1 VIKGFN
7 LAWVILF
14 LVFSARGASED
25 IWSLQPVKRPEVPN
39 PDATLTKIRN
49 PIDAFVQKRL
59 GASNLKPSPEA
70 DRRTLIRRLTHDL
83 HGLPSTPDAVDAF
96 LADKNPKAYDKLV
109 DRLLEDP
116 RFGERLAQHWLDI
129 AHYADTHGFER
140 DKRRPNA
147 WRYRDYVIKSFN
159 EDKPYLRFLK
169 EQIAGDVIWPED
181 AGANVATGFLA
192 AGPWDFVGQVE
203 TKSPVLRRSARAL
216 DLDDMATQVF
226 TSTQAVTLNCA
237 RCHDHK
243 LDPISQEEYFR
254 VSAVF
259 AGNRRGDRTISEAGL
274 KAYEKEKQRLTKQLD
289 DAQFELAQSL
299 GDGLDLADI
308 VGGGNGTGNGSK
320 GHGLDP
326 RSSKVQTRYFGA
338 LGNVVTNKFN
348 PSPFGFV
355 DGVFIPDGNG
365 GSARIPVSSTGLNV
379 TGLPKT
385 AGNAWDMIR
394 NGPVASQHSTKLGG
408 IDFKDANQSL
418 LGIHANAGITF
429 DLQAF
434 RKALGQDALRFTAS
448 IGYFG
453 AGGNHRA
460 SAWVVLD
467 GKIEEYFKNITRAD
481 GLQAIDLSI
490 PSNTKFLTLIST
502 DGENGYSMD
511 QVGFGNPV
519 ISPSTPK
526 EAKPEELVRIE
537 ELRSSV
543 RKLRNQLEKLGTP
556 PKFYGVVKTKT
567 MESIRIQER
576 GEPESPVGEPL
587 APGALTALQM
597 LDPNLTDITAPET
610 DRRLALANWIT
621 HADNP
626 LTYRVIA
633 NRLWQWTFGNGLVT
647 TPSDFGFGGDRPS
660 HPELLDWL
668 ANRLKQNNGS
678 LKSLLKEILLSK
690 TYRQHSIFSDQNPG
704 VRKDTPNRMLWRQNP
719 RRMDAET
726 IRDSVLLVSGK
737 LNDQRGGPGFED
749 FAYKEAYAPE
759 YNYITAD
766 SPNLWRR
773 SIYRF
778 VVRTTPNRFMTTLDC
793 PDPANFTP
801 KRLNTTTPLQSLAL
815 YNNEFMLR
823 QAGYLAERIEK
834 AAGPKPKKQV
844 DQAFRFVF
852 NRPPNEEEMTIS
864 ESVLEEEN
872 LFVLCRSLI
881 NSNEFFYFD

>member
-1 VIKGFN
+1 MHSFFRLALVISGIVVLYSEAAVN
-7 LAWVILF
+7 ERRLSHWAWQPLQEIEAS
-14 LVFSARGASED
+14 SARNVDSFIEEKLKKNG
-25 IWSLQPVKRPEVPN
+25 LQ
-39 PDATLTKIRN
+39 LSTK
-49 PIDAFVQKRL
+49 
-59 GASNLKPSPEA
+59 A

-83 HGLPSTPDAVDAF
+83 HGLPPTPEAVDAF
-96 LADKNPKAYDKLV
+96 LADKSPNAYGELV
-109 DRLLEDP
+109 DSLLSHP
-116 RFGERLAQHWLDI
+116 RFGERMAQHWLDL

-147 WRYRDYVIKSFN
+147 WRYRDYVIKSLN

-169 EQIAGDVIWPED
+169 EQIAGDVIWPENED
-181 AGANVATGFLA
+181 ANVAIGFLA

-226 TSTQAVTLNCA
+226 TSSQAVTLNCA

-254 VSAVF
+254 VGAVF
-259 AGNRRGDRTISEAGL
+259 AGNKRADRTISEAGL
-274 KAYEKEKQRLTKQLD
+274 KVYEKEKQRLTKELD
-289 DAQFELAQSL
+289 NAQHELAQSL

-308 VGGGNGTGNGSK
+308 VGGGNGTGNGAK

-348 PSPFGFV
+348 PSPFDFV
-355 DGVFIPDGNG
+355 DGVFIPDGK
-365 GSARIPVSSTGLNV
+365 GSSAKIPVSSTGLSV

-385 AGNAWDMIR
+385 AANAWDMIR

-429 DLQAF
+429 SLDAF
-434 RKALGQDALRFTAS
+434 RKALAQDQLRFTAQV
-448 IGYFG
+448 GYFG
-453 AGGNHRA
+453 AGGNFRA
-460 SAWVVLD
+460 SAWVVID
-467 GKIEEYFKNITRAD
+467 GNIEESFKNITRAD
-481 GLQAIDLSI
+481 GLQAIDLGISAD
-490 PSNTKFLTLIST
+490 SQFLTLIST

-519 ISPSTPK
+519 ISPSSPK
-526 EAKPEELVRIE
+526 EVKPEELARIE
-537 ELRSSV
+537 ELRNSA
-543 RKLRNQLEKLGTP
+543 RKLRAQVEKLGSP

-576 GEPESPVGEPL
+576 GEPESPVGDPL
-587 APGALTALQM
+587 APGALSALQM
-597 LDPNLTDITAPET
+597 LDPELTDMNDSET
-610 DRRLALANWIT
+610 ERRQALANWIT
-621 HADNP
+621 HENNP

-633 NRLWQWTFGNGLVT
+633 NRLWQWTFGYGLVT

-668 ANRLKQNNGS
+668 AHRLKQNNGS
-678 LKSLLKEILLSK
+678 LKSLIREIVLSK
-690 TYRQHSIFSDQNPG
+690 TYRQQSIFSDQNAG
-704 VRKDTPNRMLWRQNP
+704 VRKDTANRLLWRQNP

-801 KRLNTTTPLQSLAL
+801 KRHTTTTPLQSLAL
-815 YNNEFMLR
+815 YNSDFMLR
-823 QAGYLAERIEK
+823 QARYLAERIEK
-834 AAGPKPKKQV
+834 AASPKPKVQV
-844 DQAFRFVF
+844 DQAFRLVF
-852 NRPPNEEEMTIS
+852 NRPPNEEEMEIS
-864 ESVLEEEN
+864 KSVVARDG
-872 LFVLCRSLI
+872 LFVLCRSLL
-881 NSNEFFYFD
+881 NANEFVYFD

>member
-1 VIKGFN
+1 MIKGFN

-259 AGNRRGDRTISEAGL
+259 AGNRRDDRTISEAGL
-274 KAYEKEKQRLTKQLD
+274 KAYEKEKRRLTKELD

-308 VGGGNGTGNGSK
+308 VGGGNGTGNGAK

-326 RSSKVQTRYFGA
+326 RSAKVQTRHFGG
-338 LGNVVTNKFN
+338 LGNVATNKFN
-348 PSPFGFV
+348 PSPFDFV
-355 DGVFIPDGNG
+355 DGVFIADGKG
-365 GSARIPVSSTGLNV
+365 GSAKIPVSSTGLSV

-385 AGNAWDMIR
+385 SGNAWDMIR

-429 DLQAF
+429 SLDAF
-434 RKALGQDALRFTAS
+434 RKALDQAELRFTAQV
-448 IGYFG
+448 GYFG
-453 AGGNHRA
+453 AGGNFRA
-460 SAWVVLD
+460 SAWVVID
-467 GKIEEYFKNITRAD
+467 GKIEESFKKITRTD
-481 GLQAIDLSI
+481 GLQSIDLAISAD
-490 PSNTKFLTLIST
+490 SQFLTLIST

-511 QVGFGNPV
+511 QVGFGNPM
-519 ISPSTPK
+519 ISPASPK
-526 EAKPEELVRIE
+526 NAKPQELARIE
-537 ELRSSV
+537 ELRDSV

-587 APGALTALQM
+587 APGALAALQM
-597 LDPNLTDITAPET
+597 LDPELTDIKATET
-610 DRRLALANWIT
+610 KRRLALANWIT
-621 HADNP
+621 HENNP

-633 NRLWQWTFGNGLVT
+633 NRLWQWTFGHGLVT

-660 HPELLDWL
+660 HPELLDWM
-668 ANRLKQNNGS
+668 ANRLRENKGS
-678 LKSLLKEILLSK
+678 LKSLIREIVLSK
-690 TYRQHSIFSDQNPG
+690 TYRQQSIFSDQNPG
-704 VRKDTPNRMLWRQNP
+704 VRKDTANRLLWRQNP

-766 SPNLWRR
+766 SPKLWRR

-815 YNNEFMLR
+815 YNNDFMLR
-823 QAGYLAERIEK
+823 QARYLAARIEK
-834 AAGPKPKKQV
+834 AAGPNFKKLV
-844 DQAFRFVF
+844 EQAFRLIF
-852 NRPPNEEEMTIS
+852 NRLPNQEEMKIS
-864 ESVLEEEN
+864 KSVVARDG

>member
-1 VIKGFN
+1 M
-7 LAWVILF
+7 
-14 LVFSARGASED
+14 
-25 IWSLQPVKRPEVPN
+25 
-39 PDATLTKIRN
+39 
-49 PIDAFVQKRL
+49 
-59 GASNLKPSPEA
+59 
-70 DRRTLIRRLTHDL
+70 
-83 HGLPSTPDAVDAF
+83 
-96 LADKNPKAYDKLV
+96 
-109 DRLLEDP
+109 
-116 RFGERLAQHWLDI
+116 AQHWLDL

-159 EDKPYLRFLK
+159 NDKPYLRFLK
-169 EQIAGDVIWPED
+169 EQIAGDVIWPDDED
-181 AGANVATGFLA
+181 ANVAIGFLA

-259 AGNRRGDRTISEAGL
+259 AGNKRDDRTISEAGL
-274 KAYEKEKQRLTKQLD
+274 KAYEKEKQRLTKELD
-289 DAQFELAQSL
+289 DAQHELAQSL
-299 GDGLDLADI
+299 GDGLGLADI
-308 VGGGNGTGNGSK
+308 VGGGNGTGNGTK

-326 RSSKVQTRYFGA
+326 RSAKVQTRHFGA

-348 PSPFGFV
+348 PSPFDFV
-355 DGVFIPDGNG
+355 DGVFIADGKG
-365 GSARIPVSSTGLNV
+365 GSAKIPVSSTGLTV

-385 AGNAWDMIR
+385 SGKAWDMIR
-394 NGPVASQHSTKLGG
+394 NGPVASQHSTKLDG

-429 DLQAF
+429 SLDAF
-434 RKALGQDALRFTAS
+434 RKALGQADLRFTAQV
-448 IGYFG
+448 GYFG
-453 AGGNHRA
+453 AGGNFRA
-460 SAWVVLD
+460 SAWVVVD
-467 GKIEEYFKNITRAD
+467 GKIEESFKKITRAD
-481 GLQAIDLSI
+481 GLQTIDLAISAD
-490 PSNTKFLTLIST
+490 SQFLTLIST

-511 QVGFGNPV
+511 QVGFGNPM
-519 ISPSTPK
+519 ISPASLK
-526 EAKPEELVRIE
+526 KAKPEELARIE
-537 ELRSSV
+537 ELRDSV
-543 RKLRNQLEKLGTP
+543 RKLRKHLEDLGTP
-556 PKFYGVVKTKT
+556 PKFYGVVKNKT
-567 MESIRIQER
+567 METIRIHER
-576 GEPESPVGEPL
+576 GEPESPVGDPL
-587 APGALTALQM
+587 APGALSALQM

-621 HADNP
+621 HEDNP

-678 LKSLLKEILLSK
+678 LKSLLREIVLSK
-690 TYRQHSIFSDQNPG
+690 TYRQQSIFSEQNPG
-704 VRKDTPNRMLWRQNP
+704 FGKDTANRLLWRQNP

-749 FAYKEAYAPE
+749 FAYKQAYAPE

-766 SPNLWRR
+766 SPKLWRR
-773 SIYRF
+773 IYRF
-778 VVRTTPNRFMTTLDC
+778 VVRTPNRFMTTLDC

-815 YNNEFMLR
+815 YNNDFMLR
-823 QAGYLAERIEK
+823 QARYLAERIK
-834 AAGPKPKKQV
+834 TRLRAPILRSKSI
-844 DQAFRFVF
+844 
-852 NRPPNEEEMTIS
+852 RP
-864 ESVLEEEN
+864 SVLSSTARQTRRKWKFRSPCSKRRTFLCSADPSSTQTN
-872 LFVLCRSLI
+872 FLFRLTAKTSVSTAI
-881 NSNEFFYFD
+881 SHHYV

>member
-1 VIKGFN
+1 MTK
-7 LAWVILF
+7 
-14 LVFSARGASED
+14 SASWLCISA
-25 IWSLQPVKRPEVPN
+25 L
-39 PDATLTKIRN
+39 
-49 PIDAFVQKRL
+49 L
-59 GASNLKPSPEA
+59 GAALLSGAVNERRLSHWAWQPLQEIEGSSVRNLDSFIEEKLNKNGLKGSREA

-83 HGLPSTPDAVDAF
+83 HGLPPTPDEVDVF
-96 LADKNPKAYDKLV
+96 LADNTTDAYEKLV
-109 DRLLEDP
+109 DRLLDHP
-116 RFGERLAQHWLDI
+116 RFGERMAQHWLDL

-169 EQIAGDVIWPED
+169 EQIAGDVIWPENAD
-181 AGANVATGFLA
+181 ANLATGFLA

-259 AGNRRGDRTISEAGL
+259 AGNKRDDRTISEAGL
-274 KAYEKEKQRLTKQLD
+274 KAYEKEKQRLTKELD
-289 DAQFELAQSL
+289 NAQHELVQSL
-299 GDGLDLADI
+299 GDGLGLADI
-308 VGGGNGTGNGSK
+308 VGGGNGTGNGAK
-320 GHGLDP
+320 GRGLDP
-326 RSSKVQTRYFGA
+326 RSAKVQTRYFGA
-338 LGNVVTNKFN
+338 LGNVVVNKFN
-348 PSPFGFV
+348 PSSFDFV
-355 DGVFIPDGNG
+355 DGVFIADGKG
-365 GSARIPVSSTGLNV
+365 GSAKIPISSTGLSV

-385 AGNAWDMIR
+385 SGNAWDMIR

-429 DLQAF
+429 SLDAF
-434 RKALGQDALRFTAS
+434 RKALGQAELRFTTQV
-448 IGYFG
+448 GYFG
-453 AGGNHRA
+453 AGGNFRA

-467 GKIEEYFKNITRAD
+467 GEIEESFKNITRAD
-481 GLQAIDLSI
+481 GLQAIDLAISAD
-490 PSNTKFLTLIST
+490 SQFLTLIST

-519 ISPSTPK
+519 ISPASPK
-526 EAKPEELVRIE
+526 NTKPQELARIE
-537 ELRSSV
+537 ELRDSV
-543 RKLRNQLEKLGTP
+543 RKIRGQLEDLGTP
-556 PKFYGVVKTKT
+556 PKFYGVVKAKA
-567 MESIRIQER
+567 METIRIHER
-576 GEPESPVGEPL
+576 GEPESPVGDPL
-587 APGALTALQM
+587 APGALSALQM
-597 LDPNLTDITAPET
+597 LDPKLTDVTATET

-621 HADNP
+621 HKDNP

-633 NRLWQWTFGNGLVT
+633 NRIWQWTFGNGLVT

-668 ANRLKQNNGS
+668 AHRLKQSNGS
-678 LKSLLKEILLSK
+678 LKSLIREIVQSK

-704 VRKDTPNRMLWRQNP
+704 VRKDTPNRLLWRQNP

-737 LNDQRGGPGFED
+737 LNDQTGGPGFED

-766 SPNLWRR
+766 SPKLWRR

-815 YNNEFMLR
+815 YNNDFMLR
-823 QAGYLAERIEK
+823 QARYLAERIK
-834 AAGPKPKKQV
+834 NAAGPKPEKQV
-844 DQAFRFVF
+844 EQAFRLVF
-852 NRPPNEEEMTIS
+852 NRQPIEEEMKIS
-864 ESVLEEEN
+864 KSVVARDG
-872 LFVLCRSLI
+872 LFVLCRSLL
-881 NSNEFFYFD
+881 NANEFVYFD

>member
-1 VIKGFN
+1 MNKVFWLFISALFSVPLLIGSAN
-7 LAWVILF
+7 ERRLSHWAWQPLQVTQNF
-14 LVFSARGASED
+14 KSR
-25 IWSLQPVKRPEVPN
+25 SLDSFIEEK
-39 PDATLTKIRN
+39 
-49 PIDAFVQKRL
+49 
-59 GASNLKPSPEA
+59 LKKNGLKVSSEA

-83 HGLPSTPDAVDAF
+83 HGLPPTPEAVDAF
-96 LADKNPKAYDKLV
+96 NADDRPDAYENLV
-109 DRLLEDP
+109 DRLLGHP
-116 RFGERLAQHWLDI
+116 RFGERMAQHWLDL

-181 AGANVATGFLA
+181 EDANVGIGFLA

-243 LDPISQEEYFR
+243 LDPISQKEYFR

-259 AGNRRGDRTISEAGL
+259 AGNKRDERTISEADL
-274 KAYEKEKQRLTKQLD
+274 KAYEKERQRFTKELD
-289 DAQFELAQSL
+289 DAQHELAQSL
-299 GDGLDLADI
+299 GKGLGLADI
-308 VGGGNGTGNGSK
+308 VGGGNGTGNGAK

-326 RSSKVQTRYFGA
+326 RSAKVQTRHFGA

-348 PSPFGFV
+348 PSPFDFV
-355 DGVFIPDGNG
+355 DGVFIADGKG
-365 GSARIPVSSTGLNV
+365 GSAKIPVSSTGLTV

-385 AGNAWDMIR
+385 SGKAWDMIR
-394 NGPVASQHSTKLGG
+394 NGPVASQHSTKLDGT
-408 IDFKDANQSL
+408 DFKDANQSL

-429 DLQAF
+429 SLDAF
-434 RKALGQDALRFTAS
+434 RKALGQADLRFTAQV
-448 IGYFG
+448 GYFG
-453 AGGNHRA
+453 AGGNFRA
-460 SAWVVLD
+460 SAWVVVD
-467 GKIEEYFKNITRAD
+467 GKIKESFKKITRAD
-481 GLQAIDLSI
+481 GLQGIDLAISAD
-490 PSNTKFLTLIST
+490 SQFLTLIST

-511 QVGFGNPV
+511 QVGFGNPM
-519 ISPSTPK
+519 ISPASPK
-526 EAKPEELVRIE
+526 KAKPEELARIE
-537 ELRSSV
+537 ELRDSV
-543 RKLRNQLEKLGTP
+543 RKLRKQLEDLGTP

-567 MESIRIQER
+567 METIRIHER
-576 GEPESPVGEPL
+576 GEPESPVGDPL
-587 APGALTALQM
+587 APGALSALQM
-597 LDPNLTDITAPET
+597 LDPNLTDVTAHET

-621 HADNP
+621 HEDNP

-633 NRLWQWTFGNGLVT
+633 NRLWQWTFGNGLVS

-668 ANRLKQNNGS
+668 AYRLKKNNGS
-678 LKSLLKEILLSK
+678 LKSLLRGIVLSK
-690 TYRQHSIFSDQNPG
+690 TYRQQSIFSEQNPG
-704 VRKDTPNRMLWRQNP
+704 FGKDTANRLLWRQNP

-749 FAYKEAYAPE
+749 FAYKHAYAPE
-759 YNYITAD
+759 YNYVTAD
-766 SPNLWRR
+766 SPKLWRR

-815 YNNEFMLR
+815 YNNDFMLR
-823 QAGYLAERIEK
+823 QARYLAERIEQ
-834 AAGPKPKKQV
+834 AVGPKPKEQV
-844 DQAFRFVF
+844 DQAFRLVF
-852 NRPPNEEEMTIS
+852 NRPPNEEEMEIS
-864 ESVLEEEN
+864 ESVLKEEN

>member
-1 VIKGFN
+1 MLN
-7 LAWVILF
+7 
-14 LVFSARGASED
+14 
-25 IWSLQPVKRPEVPN
+25 
-39 PDATLTKIRN
+39 
-49 PIDAFVQKRL
+49 
-59 GASNLKPSPEA
+59 
-70 DRRTLIRRLTHDL
+70 H
-83 HGLPSTPDAVDAF
+83 
-96 LADKNPKAYDKLV
+96 
-109 DRLLEDP
+109 P
-116 RFGERLAQHWLDI
+116 RFGERMAQHWLDL

-169 EQIAGDVIWPED
+169 EQIAGDVIWPDDED
-181 AGANVATGFLA
+181 ANVAIGFLA

-259 AGNRRGDRTISEAGL
+259 AGNKRDDRTINEAGL
-274 KAYEKEKQRLTKQLD
+274 KAYEKEKQRLTKELD

-299 GDGLDLADI
+299 GDGLGLADI
-308 VGGGNGTGNGSK
+308 VGGGNGTGNGAK

-326 RSSKVQTRYFGA
+326 RSAKVQTRYFGA
-338 LGNVVTNKFN
+338 LGNVVTNQFN
-348 PSPFGFV
+348 PSPFDFV
-355 DGVFIPDGNG
+355 DGVFIPDGKG
-365 GSARIPVSSTGLNV
+365 GSAKIPVSSTGLTV

-385 AGNAWDMIR
+385 SGKAWDMIR

-429 DLQAF
+429 SLDAF
-434 RKALGQDALRFTAS
+434 RKALGQADLRFTAQV
-448 IGYFG
+448 GYFG

-460 SAWVVLD
+460 SAWVVVD
-467 GKIEEYFKNITRAD
+467 GKIEESFKKITRAD
-481 GLQAIDLSI
+481 GLQAIDLAISAD
-490 PSNTKFLTLIST
+490 SQFLTLIST

-511 QVGFGNPV
+511 QVGFGNPM
-519 ISPSTPK
+519 ISPASPK
-526 EAKPEELVRIE
+526 EAKPEELARIE
-537 ELRSSV
+537 ELRDSV
-543 RKLRNQLEKLGTP
+543 RKLRKHLEDLGTP
-556 PKFYGVVKTKT
+556 PKFYGVVKNKT
-567 MESIRIQER
+567 METIRIHER
-576 GEPESPVGEPL
+576 GEPESPVGDPL
-587 APGALTALQM
+587 APGALSALQM
-597 LDPNLTDITAPET
+597 LNPNLTDITAPET

-621 HADNP
+621 HEDNP

-647 TPSDFGFGGDRPS
+647 TPSDFGFGGGRPS

-678 LKSLLKEILLSK
+678 LKALIREIVLSK
-690 TYRQHSIFSDQNPG
+690 TYRQQSIFSDQNPG
-704 VRKDTPNRMLWRQNP
+704 VGKDTANRLLWRQNP

-766 SPNLWRR
+766 SPKLWRR

-815 YNNEFMLR
+815 YNNDFMLR
-823 QAGYLAERIEK
+823 QADYLAERIET
-834 AAGPKPKKQV
+834 AAGPNLKKQIN
-844 DQAFRFVF
+844 QAFRIVF
-852 NRPPNEEEMTIS
+852 NRPPNEEEMEIS
-864 ESVLEEEN
+864 KSVLEEEN

>member
-1 VIKGFN
+1 MNKVSGLFTSALLGVTL
-7 LAWVILF
+7 LAGAVNERRLSHWAWQPLQDIRQASKRSIDSFTQDKLKKNG
-14 LVFSARGASED
+14 LQLSA
-25 IWSLQPVKRPEVPN
+25 
-39 PDATLTKIRN
+39 
-49 PIDAFVQKRL
+49 
-59 GASNLKPSPEA
+59 EA
-70 DRRTLIRRLTHDL
+70 DGRTLIRRLTHDL
-83 HGLPSTPDAVDAF
+83 HGLPPTSGAVDAF
-96 LADKNPKAYDKLV
+96 LADNRHNAYEKLV
-109 DRLLEDP
+109 DHLLDHP
-116 RFGERLAQHWLDI
+116 RFGERMAQHWLDL

-159 EDKPYLRFLK
+159 KDKPYLRFLK

-181 AGANVATGFLA
+181 EDANIAIGFLA
-192 AGPWDFVGQVE
+192 AGPWDFVGQAE

-226 TSTQAVTLNCA
+226 TSTQAITLNCA

-259 AGNRRGDRTISEAGL
+259 AGNKRDDRTISEAGL
-274 KAYEKEKQRLTKQLD
+274 KAYEKEKQRLTKELD
-289 DAQFELAQSL
+289 DAQFELAQSS
-299 GDGLDLADI
+299 GDGLGLADI
-308 VGGGNGTGNGSK
+308 VGGGNGTGNGTK

-326 RSSKVQTRYFGA
+326 RSAKVQTRYFGA
-338 LGNVVTNKFN
+338 LGNVITNQFN
-348 PSPFGFV
+348 PSPFDFV
-355 DGVFIPDGNG
+355 DGVFIPDGKG
-365 GSARIPVSSTGLNV
+365 GSAKIPVSSTGLTV

-385 AGNAWDMIR
+385 SGNAWDMIR
-394 NGPVASQHSTKLGG
+394 NGPVASQHSPKLGG
-408 IDFKDANQSL
+408 INFKDANQSL

-429 DLQAF
+429 SLDAF
-434 RKALGQDALRFTAS
+434 RKALGQTELRFTAQV
-448 IGYFG
+448 GYFG
-453 AGGNHRA
+453 VGTNSRA
-460 SAWVVLD
+460 SAWVVID
-467 GKIEEYFKNITRAD
+467 GKIKESFKKITRTD
-481 GLQAIDLSI
+481 GLQAIDLAISAD
-490 PSNTKFLTLIST
+490 SQFLTLIST

-511 QVGFGNPV
+511 QVGFGNPI
-519 ISPSTPK
+519 ISPASPK
-526 EAKPEELVRIE
+526 NAKPQELARIA
-537 ELRSSV
+537 ELRDSI
-543 RKLRNQLEKLGTP
+543 RKLRGQLEDLGTP
-556 PKFYGVVKTKT
+556 PKFYGVVKTKA
-567 MESIRIQER
+567 METIRIHER
-576 GEPESPVGEPL
+576 GEPESPVGDPL
-587 APGALTALQM
+587 APGALAALQM
-597 LDPNLTDITAPET
+597 LDPNLTDINATET

-621 HADNP
+621 HEDNP

-633 NRLWQWTFGNGLVT
+633 NRLWQWTFGNGLVS

-678 LKSLLKEILLSK
+678 LKSLLKEIVLSK
-690 TYRQHSIFSDQNPG
+690 TYRQQSIFSDQNHG
-704 VRKDTPNRMLWRQNP
+704 VRKDTANRLLWRQNP

-737 LNDQRGGPGFED
+737 LNDQAGGPGFED
-749 FAYKEAYAPE
+749 FAYKQAYAPE

-815 YNNEFMLR
+815 YNNDFMLR
-823 QAGYLAERIEK
+823 QANHLADRIEK
-834 AAGPKPKKQV
+834 AAGPNLKEQV
-844 DQAFRFVF
+844 DQAFRIVF
-852 NRPPNEEEMTIS
+852 NRPPNEEEMEIS

>member
-1 VIKGFN
+1 MNKVSWLFTSALLGVTL
-7 LAWVILF
+7 LA
-14 LVFSARGASED
+14 GAVNERRLSHWAWQPLQD
-25 IWSLQPVKRPEVPN
+25 IRQASKRSIDSFTQDKLKMNGLQ
-39 PDATLTKIRN
+39 L
-49 PIDAFVQKRL
+49 
-59 GASNLKPSPEA
+59 SPTA

-83 HGLPSTPDAVDAF
+83 HGLPPTPDEVDIF
-96 LADKNPKAYDKLV
+96 LADNRPNAYEKLV
-109 DRLLEDP
+109 DRLLGHP
-116 RFGERLAQHWLDI
+116 RFGERIAQHWLDL

-169 EQIAGDVIWPED
+169 EQIAGDVIWPKD
-181 AGANVATGFLA
+181 ADANVAIGFLA

-259 AGNRRGDRTISEAGL
+259 AGNKRDDRTISEAGL
-274 KAYEKEKQRLTKQLD
+274 KAYEKEKQRLTKELD
-289 DAQFELAQSL
+289 NAQHELAQSS

-308 VGGGNGTGNGSK
+308 VGGGNGTGNGAT

-326 RSSKVQTRYFGA
+326 RSAKVQTRYFGA
-338 LGNVVTNKFN
+338 LGNVVTNQFN
-348 PSPFGFV
+348 PSPFDFV
-355 DGVFIPDGNG
+355 DGVFIPDGKG
-365 GSARIPVSSTGLNV
+365 GSAKIPVSSTGLTV

-385 AGNAWDMIR
+385 SGNAWDMIR
-394 NGPVASQHSTKLGG
+394 NGPVASQHSPKLGG
-408 IDFKDANQSL
+408 INFKDANQSL

-429 DLQAF
+429 SLDAF
-434 RKALGQDALRFTAS
+434 RKALGQADLRFTAQV
-448 IGYFG
+448 GYFG
-453 AGGNHRA
+453 SGGNFRA
-460 SAWVVLD
+460 SAWVVID
-467 GKIEEYFKNITRAD
+467 GKIEESFQKITRAD
-481 GLQAIDLSI
+481 GLQAIDLAISAD
-490 PSNTKFLTLIST
+490 SQFLTLIST
-502 DGENGYSMD
+502 DGENGFSMD
-511 QVGFGNPV
+511 QVGFGNPI
-519 ISPSTPK
+519 ISPASPK
-526 EAKPEELVRIE
+526 NAKPQELARIA
-537 ELRSSV
+537 ELRDSI
-543 RKLRNQLEKLGTP
+543 RKLRGQLEDLGTP
-556 PKFYGVVKTKT
+556 PKFYGVVKTKA
-567 MESIRIQER
+567 METIRIHAR

-587 APGALTALQM
+587 APGALAALQM
-597 LDPNLTDITAPET
+597 LDPNLTDINAPET
-610 DRRLALANWIT
+610 NRRLALAKWIT
-621 HADNP
+621 HEDNP

-668 ANRLKQNNGS
+668 ASRLKQNNGS
-678 LKSLLKEILLSK
+678 LKSLLKKIVLSK
-690 TYRQHSIFSDQNPG
+690 TYRQQSIFSDQNPG
-704 VRKDTPNRMLWRQNP
+704 VRKDTANRLLWRQNP

-737 LNDQRGGPGFED
+737 LNDQAGGPGFED
-749 FAYKEAYAPE
+749 FAYKQAYAPE
-759 YNYITAD
+759 YKYITAD
-766 SPNLWRR
+766 NPKLWRR

-823 QAGYLAERIEK
+823 QARYLAERIEK
-834 AAGPKPKKQV
+834 AAGSKPKKQV

-852 NRPPNEEEMTIS
+852 NRPPSEEEMEIS
-864 ESVLEEEN
+864 ESVLKEEN
-872 LFVLCRSLI
+872 LFVLSRSLI

>member
-1 VIKGFN
+1 MNKVSWLCISAFLGGVLLTGAVN
-7 LAWVILF
+7 GCRLSHWAWQPLQEIEGS
-14 LVFSARGASED
+14 SARSVDSFIEE
-25 IWSLQPVKRPEVPN
+25 K
-39 PDATLTKIRN
+39 
-49 PIDAFVQKRL
+49 
-59 GASNLKPSPEA
+59 LKKNDLKVSTEA
-70 DRRTLIRRLTHDL
+70 DGRTLIRRLTHDL
-83 HGLPSTPDAVDAF
+83 HGLPPTPEAVDAF
-96 LADKNPKAYDKLV
+96 LTDNRPDAYEKLV
-109 DRLLEDP
+109 DRLLDHP
-116 RFGERLAQHWLDI
+116 RFGERMAQHWLDL

-181 AGANVATGFLA
+181 EDANVAIGFLA

-259 AGNRRGDRTISEAGL
+259 AGNKRDDRTISEAGL
-274 KAYEKEKQRLTKQLD
+274 KAYEKEKQCLTKELD
-289 DAQFELAQSL
+289 DAQHELAQSS
-299 GDGLDLADI
+299 GDGLGLADI
-308 VGGGNGTGNGSK
+308 VGGGNGTGNGTK

-326 RSSKVQTRYFGA
+326 RSAKVQTRDFGA

-348 PSPFGFV
+348 PSPFDFV
-355 DGVFIPDGNG
+355 DGVFIADGKG
-365 GSARIPVSSTGLNV
+365 GSAKIPVSSTGLTV

-385 AGNAWDMIR
+385 SGKAWDMIR
-394 NGPVASQHSTKLGG
+394 NGPVANQHSTKLDGV
-408 IDFKDANQSL
+408 DFKDANQSL

-429 DLQAF
+429 SMDAF
-434 RKALGQDALRFTAS
+434 RKALGQAELRFTAQV
-448 IGYFG
+448 GYFG
-453 AGGNHRA
+453 VGTNSRA
-460 SAWVVLD
+460 SAWVVID
-467 GKIEEYFKNITRAD
+467 GKIKESFKKITRTD
-481 GLQAIDLSI
+481 GLQAIDLAISAD
-490 PSNTKFLTLIST
+490 SQFLTLIST

-511 QVGFGNPV
+511 QVGFGNPM
-519 ISPSTPK
+519 ISPVSPK
-526 EAKPEELVRIE
+526 EAKPEELARME
-537 ELRSSV
+537 GLRDTV
-543 RKLRNQLEKLGTP
+543 RKLRKQLEELGTP

-567 MESIRIQER
+567 METIRIHER

-587 APGALTALQM
+587 APGALAALQM

-621 HADNP
+621 HEDNP

-633 NRLWQWTFGNGLVT
+633 NRLWQWTFGQGLVS

-668 ANRLKQNNGS
+668 AHRLKQNNGS
-678 LKSLLKEILLSK
+678 LKSLIREIVLSK
-690 TYRQHSIFSDQNPG
+690 SYRQQSIFSDQNPG
-704 VRKDTPNRMLWRQNP
+704 VRKDTANRLLWRQNP

-766 SPNLWRR
+766 SPKLWRR

-801 KRLNTTTPLQSLAL
+801 QRLNTTTPLQSLAL
-815 YNNEFMLR
+815 YNNDFMLR
-823 QAGYLAERIEK
+823 QARYLAERIEK
-834 AAGPKPKKQV
+834 AAGTNLKEQV
-844 DQAFRFVF
+844 DQAFRLVF
-852 NRPPNEEEMTIS
+852 NRPPSEEEMEIS

-872 LFVLCRSLI
+872 LFVLSRSLI

>member
-1 VIKGFN
+1 MKSASWLCISVLLGVALLSGGVN
-7 LAWVILF
+7 ERRLSHWAWQPLQEIEGS
-14 LVFSARGASED
+14 SARSVDSFIEE
-25 IWSLQPVKRPEVPN
+25 K
-39 PDATLTKIRN
+39 
-49 PIDAFVQKRL
+49 
-59 GASNLKPSPEA
+59 LKKNGLKVSQEA

-83 HGLPSTPDAVDAF
+83 HGLPPTPEAVDAF
-96 LADKNPKAYDKLV
+96 LADKSPEAYGKLV
-109 DRLLEDP
+109 DSLLGHP
-116 RFGERLAQHWLDI
+116 RFGERMAQHWLDL

-147 WRYRDYVIKSFN
+147 WRYRDYVIKSLN

-169 EQIAGDVIWPED
+169 EQIAGDVIWPKDED
-181 AGANVATGFLA
+181 ANVAIGFLA

-259 AGNRRGDRTISEAGL
+259 AGNKRDDRTISEAGL
-274 KAYEKEKQRLTKQLD
+274 KAYEKEKQRLTKELD
-289 DAQFELAQSL
+289 DAQHELVQSL
-299 GDGLDLADI
+299 GDGLGLADI
-308 VGGGNGTGNGSK
+308 VGGGNGTGNGAK

-326 RSSKVQTRYFGA
+326 RSAKVQTRYFGA

-348 PSPFGFV
+348 PSPFAFV
-355 DGVFIPDGNG
+355 DGVFIPDGKG
-365 GSARIPVSSTGLNV
+365 GSAKIPVSSTGLTV

-385 AGNAWDMIR
+385 AANAWDMIR

-408 IDFKDANQSL
+408 LDFKDANQSL

-429 DLQAF
+429 SLDAF
-434 RKALGQDALRFTAS
+434 RKALGQAELRFTAQV
-448 IGYFG
+448 GYFG
-453 AGGNHRA
+453 SGTNFRA
-460 SAWVVLD
+460 SAWVVID
-467 GKIEEYFKNITRAD
+467 GKIEESFKKITRAD
-481 GLQAIDLSI
+481 GLQAIDLAISAD
-490 PSNTKFLTLIST
+490 SQFLTLIST

-519 ISPSTPK
+519 ISPSTPN
-526 EAKPEELVRIE
+526 EAKPGELVRIE

-556 PKFYGVVKTKT
+556 PKFYGVVKNKT
-567 MESIRIQER
+567 MESIRIHER
-576 GEPESPVGEPL
+576 GETESPVGDPL
-587 APGALTALQM
+587 APGALAALQM

-633 NRLWQWTFGNGLVT
+633 NRLWQWTFGSGLVT

-660 HPELLDWL
+660 HPELLDWM
-668 ANRLKQNNGS
+668 AHRLKQNNGS
-678 LKSLLKEILLSK
+678 LKSLLKEIVLSK
-690 TYRQHSIFSDQNPG
+690 TYRQQSIFSDQNPG
-704 VRKDTPNRMLWRQNP
+704 VRKDTANRLLWRQNP

-737 LNDQRGGPGFED
+737 LNDQTGGPGFED
-749 FAYKEAYAPE
+749 FAYKQAYAPE

-766 SPNLWRR
+766 SPKLWRR

-823 QAGYLAERIEK
+823 QARYLAERIK
-834 AAGPKPKKQV
+834 NAAGPKPENQV
-844 DQAFRFVF
+844 DQAFRLLF
-852 NRPPNEEEMTIS
+852 NRLPNPEESLIS
-864 ESVLEEEN
+864 QSLVEKDG
-872 LFVLCRSLI
+872 LFVLCRALL
-881 NSNEFFYFD
+881 NANEFVYFD

>member
-1 VIKGFN
+1 MNKVSGLFTSALLGVTL
-7 LAWVILF
+7 LAGAVNERRLSHWAWQPLQDIRQASKRSIDSFTQDKLKKNG
-14 LVFSARGASED
+14 LQLSA
-25 IWSLQPVKRPEVPN
+25 
-39 PDATLTKIRN
+39 
-49 PIDAFVQKRL
+49 
-59 GASNLKPSPEA
+59 EA
-70 DRRTLIRRLTHDL
+70 DGRTLIRRLTHDL
-83 HGLPSTPDAVDAF
+83 HGLPPTSGAVDAF
-96 LADKNPKAYDKLV
+96 LADNRHNAYEKLV
-109 DRLLEDP
+109 DHLLDHP
-116 RFGERLAQHWLDI
+116 RFGERMAQHWLDL

-159 EDKPYLRFLK
+159 KDKPYLRFLK

-181 AGANVATGFLA
+181 EDANIAIGFLA
-192 AGPWDFVGQVE
+192 AGPWDFVGQAE

-226 TSTQAVTLNCA
+226 TSTQAITLNCA

-259 AGNRRGDRTISEAGL
+259 AGNKRDDRTISEAGL
-274 KAYEKEKQRLTKQLD
+274 KAYEKEKQRLTKELD
-289 DAQFELAQSL
+289 DAQFELAQSS
-299 GDGLDLADI
+299 GDGLGLADI
-308 VGGGNGTGNGSK
+308 VGGGNGTGNGTK

-326 RSSKVQTRYFGA
+326 RSAKVQTRYFGA
-338 LGNVVTNKFN
+338 LGNVITNQFN
-348 PSPFGFV
+348 PSPFDFV
-355 DGVFIPDGNG
+355 DGVFIPDGKG
-365 GSARIPVSSTGLNV
+365 GSAKIPVSSTGLTV

-385 AGNAWDMIR
+385 SGNAWDMIR
-394 NGPVASQHSTKLGG
+394 NGPVASQHSPKLGG
-408 IDFKDANQSL
+408 INFKDANQSL

-429 DLQAF
+429 SLDAF
-434 RKALGQDALRFTAS
+434 RKALGQTELRFTAQV
-448 IGYFG
+448 GYFG
-453 AGGNHRA
+453 VGTNSRA
-460 SAWVVLD
+460 SAWVVID
-467 GKIEEYFKNITRAD
+467 GKIKESFKKITRTD
-481 GLQAIDLSI
+481 GLQAIDLAISAD
-490 PSNTKFLTLIST
+490 SQFLTLIST

-511 QVGFGNPV
+511 QVGFGNPI
-519 ISPSTPK
+519 ISPTSPK
-526 EAKPEELVRIE
+526 NAKRQELARIA
-537 ELRSSV
+537 ELRDSI
-543 RKLRNQLEKLGTP
+543 RKLRRQLEDLGTP
-556 PKFYGVVKTKT
+556 PKFYGVVKTKA
-567 MESIRIQER
+567 METIRIHER
-576 GEPESPVGEPL
+576 GEPESPVGDPL
-587 APGALTALQM
+587 APGALAALQM
-597 LDPNLTDITAPET
+597 LDPNLTDINATET

-621 HADNP
+621 HEDNP

-633 NRLWQWTFGNGLVT
+633 NRLWQWTFGNGLVS

-668 ANRLKQNNGS
+668 ANRLKQKNGT
-678 LKSLLKEILLSK
+678 LKSLLKEIVLSK
-690 TYRQHSIFSDQNPG
+690 TYRQQSIFSDENPG
-704 VRKDTPNRMLWRQNP
+704 FSKDTANRLLWRQNP

-737 LNDQRGGPGFED
+737 LNDQAGGPGFED
-749 FAYKEAYAPE
+749 FAYKQAYAPE

-815 YNNEFMLR
+815 YNNDFMLR
-823 QAGYLAERIEK
+823 QASHLAERIEN
-834 AAGPKPKKQV
+834 AVGSNLKKQV
-844 DQAFRFVF
+844 DQAFRIVF
-852 NRPPNEEEMTIS
+852 NRPPNEEEMEIS

>member
-1 VIKGFN
+1 MNKVSWLFTSALLGVTLLDGAVN
-7 LAWVILF
+7 ERRLSHWAWQPLQDI
-14 LVFSARGASED
+14 RQASKRSID
-25 IWSLQPVKRPEVPN
+25 SYTQDKLKKNGLQ
-39 PDATLTKIRN
+39 L
-49 PIDAFVQKRL
+49 
-59 GASNLKPSPEA
+59 SPTA

-83 HGLPSTPDAVDAF
+83 HGLPPTPEAVDAF
-96 LADKNPKAYDKLV
+96 LADNRPDAYEKLV
-109 DRLLEDP
+109 DRLLGHP
-116 RFGERLAQHWLDI
+116 RFGERIAQHWLDL

-147 WRYRDYVIKSFN
+147 WRYRDYVIKSLN

-169 EQIAGDVIWPED
+169 EQIAGDVIWPKD
-181 AGANVATGFLA
+181 GDANVAIGFLA

-259 AGNRRGDRTISEAGL
+259 AGNKRDDRTISEAGL
-274 KAYEKEKQRLTKQLD
+274 KAYEKEKQRLTKELD
-289 DAQFELAQSL
+289 DAQHELVQSL
-299 GDGLDLADI
+299 GDGLGLADI
-308 VGGGNGTGNGSK
+308 VGGGNGTGNGAK

-326 RSSKVQTRYFGA
+326 RSAKVQTRYFGA

-348 PSPFGFV
+348 PSPFDFV
-355 DGVFIPDGNG
+355 DGVFIPDGKG
-365 GSARIPVSSTGLNV
+365 ESAKIPISSTGLTV

-385 AGNAWDMIR
+385 AANAWDMIR
-394 NGPVASQHSTKLGG
+394 NGPVASQHSPKLGG
-408 IDFKDANQSL
+408 INFKDANQSL

-429 DLQAF
+429 SLDAF
-434 RKALGQDALRFTAS
+434 RKALGQAELRFTAQV
-448 IGYFG
+448 GYFG
-453 AGGNHRA
+453 SGGNFRA
-460 SAWVVLD
+460 SAWVVID
-467 GKIEEYFKNITRAD
+467 GKIEESFQKITRAD
-481 GLQAIDLSI
+481 GLQAIDLAISAD
-490 PSNTKFLTLIST
+490 SQFLTLIST
-502 DGENGYSMD
+502 DGENGFSMD
-511 QVGFGNPV
+511 QVGFGNPI
-519 ISPSTPK
+519 ISPASPK
-526 EAKPEELVRIE
+526 NAKPQELARIA
-537 ELRSSV
+537 ELRDSI
-543 RKLRNQLEKLGTP
+543 RKLRGQLEDLGTP
-556 PKFYGVVKTKT
+556 PKFYGVVKTKA
-567 MESIRIQER
+567 METIRIHAR

-587 APGALTALQM
+587 APGALAALQM
-597 LDPNLTDITAPET
+597 LDPNLTDINAPET
-610 DRRLALANWIT
+610 NRRLALAKWIT
-621 HADNP
+621 HEDNP

-668 ANRLKQNNGS
+668 ASRLKQNNGS
-678 LKSLLKEILLSK
+678 LKSLLKKIVLSK
-690 TYRQHSIFSDQNPG
+690 TYRQQSIFSDQNPG
-704 VRKDTPNRMLWRQNP
+704 VRKDTANRLLWRQNP

-737 LNDQRGGPGFED
+737 LNDQAGGPGFED
-749 FAYKEAYAPE
+749 FAYKQAYAPE

-766 SPNLWRR
+766 NPKLWRR

-823 QAGYLAERIEK
+823 QARYLAERIEK
-834 AAGPKPKKQV
+834 AAGSKPKKQV

-852 NRPPNEEEMTIS
+852 NRPPSEEEMEIS
-864 ESVLEEEN
+864 ESVLKEEN
-872 LFVLCRSLI
+872 LFVLSRSLI

>member
-1 VIKGFN
+1 MKTVSWLCISTLLGTALLTGAAN
-7 LAWVILF
+7 ERRLSHWAWQPLQEIDGS
-14 LVFSARGASED
+14 SARSVDSFIEEKLKKNG
-25 IWSLQPVKRPEVPN
+25 LQ
-39 PDATLTKIRN
+39 L
-49 PIDAFVQKRL
+49 
-59 GASNLKPSPEA
+59 SPKDE
-70 DRRTLIRRLTHDL
+70 RRTLIRRLTHDL
-83 HGLPSTPDAVDAF
+83 HGLPPTPEAVDAF
-96 LADKNPKAYDKLV
+96 LDEKDPKAYGKLV
-109 DRLLEDP
+109 DGLLGHP
-116 RFGERLAQHWLDI
+116 RFGERMAQHWLDL

-159 EDKPYLRFLK
+159 KDKPYLRFLK

-181 AGANVATGFLA
+181 EDANVATGFLA

-243 LDPISQEEYFR
+243 LDPISQEEYYR
-254 VSAVF
+254 VWAVF
-259 AGNRRGDRTISEAGL
+259 AGNKRDDRTISEAGL
-274 KAYEKEKQRLTKQLD
+274 KAYEKEKQGLSKQLD

-308 VGGGNGTGNGSK
+308 VGGGNGTGNGAK

-326 RSSKVQTRYFGA
+326 RSAKVQTRNFGA

-348 PSPFGFV
+348 PSPFDFV
-355 DGVFIPDGNG
+355 DGVFIPDGKG
-365 GSARIPVSSTGLNV
+365 ESAKIPVSSNGLTV

-408 IDFKDANQSL
+408 INFKDANQSL

-429 DLQAF
+429 SLDAF
-434 RKALGQDALRFTAS
+434 RKALGQDELRFTAQV
-448 IGYFG
+448 GYFG
-453 AGGNHRA
+453 AGGNFRA
-460 SAWVVLD
+460 SAWVVID
-467 GKIEEYFKNITRAD
+467 GKIEESFKNITRTD
-481 GLQAIDLSI
+481 GLQAIDLAISAD
-490 PSNTKFLTLIST
+490 SQFLTLIST

-519 ISPSTPK
+519 ISPSSPK
-526 EAKPEELVRIE
+526 EAKPEELARIE
-537 ELRSSV
+537 ELRNSA
-543 RKLRNQLEKLGTP
+543 RKLRAQVEELGSP

-576 GEPESPVGEPL
+576 GEPESPVGDPL
-587 APGALTALQM
+587 APGALSALQM
-597 LDPNLTDITAPET
+597 LDPELTDMNDSET
-610 DRRLALANWIT
+610 ERRQALANWIT
-621 HADNP
+621 HENNP

-633 NRLWQWTFGNGLVT
+633 NRLWQWTFGHGLVT

-678 LKSLLKEILLSK
+678 LKSLIREIVLSK
-690 TYRQHSIFSDQNPG
+690 TYRQQSIFSDQNAG
-704 VRKDTPNRMLWRQNP
+704 VRKDTANRLLWRQNP

-815 YNNEFMLR
+815 YNNAFMLR
-823 QAGYLAERIEK
+823 QARYLAERIQHS
-834 AAGPKPKKQV
+834 AGPKPGNQV
-844 DQAFRFVF
+844 KLAFRLAF
-852 NRPPNEEEMTIS
+852 NRSPNPEES
-864 ESVLEEEN
+864 QFSASVVEKDG
-872 LFVLCRSLI
+872 LFVLCRSLL
-881 NSNEFFYFD
+881 NTNEFVYFD

>member
-1 VIKGFN
+1 MMKSASWLFIPALLGAALLTGAVN
-7 LAWVILF
+7 ERRLSHWAWQPLQEIEGS
-14 LVFSARGASED
+14 SARSVDSFIEEKLNKNG
-25 IWSLQPVKRPEVPN
+25 LQLSSK
-39 PDATLTKIRN
+39 T
-49 PIDAFVQKRL
+49 
-59 GASNLKPSPEA
+59 

-83 HGLPSTPDAVDAF
+83 HGLPPTPDEVDVF
-96 LADKNPKAYDKLV
+96 LADNTTDAYEKLV
-109 DRLLEDP
+109 DRLLGHP
-116 RFGERLAQHWLDI
+116 RFGERMAQHWLDL

-181 AGANVATGFLA
+181 ADANVAIGFLA

-259 AGNRRGDRTISEAGL
+259 AGNKRDDRTISEAGL
-274 KAYEKEKQRLTKQLD
+274 KAYEKEKQRLTKELD
-289 DAQFELAQSL
+289 DAQHELVQSL
-299 GDGLDLADI
+299 GDGLGLADI
-308 VGGGNGTGNGSK
+308 VGGGNGTGNGAK
-320 GHGLDP
+320 GRGLDP
-326 RSSKVQTRYFGA
+326 RSAKVQTRYFGA
-338 LGNVVTNKFN
+338 LGNVVVNKFN
-348 PSPFGFV
+348 PSSFDFV
-355 DGVFIPDGNG
+355 DGVFIADGKG
-365 GSARIPVSSTGLNV
+365 GSAKIPISSTGLSV

-385 AGNAWDMIR
+385 SGNAWDMIR

-429 DLQAF
+429 CLDAF
-434 RKALGQDALRFTAS
+434 RKALGQAELRFTAQV
-448 IGYFG
+448 GYFG
-453 AGGNHRA
+453 AGGNFRA
-460 SAWVVLD
+460 SAWVVID
-467 GKIEEYFKNITRAD
+467 GKIEESFKKITRAD
-481 GLQAIDLSI
+481 GLQAIDLAISAD
-490 PSNTKFLTLIST
+490 SQFLTLIST

-511 QVGFGNPV
+511 QVGFGNPA
-519 ISPSTPK
+519 ISPASPK
-526 EAKPEELVRIE
+526 NAKPQELARIE
-537 ELRSSV
+537 ELRDSV
-543 RKLRNQLEKLGTP
+543 RKLRGQLEDLGTP
-556 PKFYGVVKTKT
+556 PKFYGVVKTKS
-567 MESIRIQER
+567 METIRIHER
-576 GEPESPVGEPL
+576 GEPESPVGDPL
-587 APGALTALQM
+587 APGALAALQM
-597 LDPNLTDITAPET
+597 LDPKLTDVTAPET

-621 HADNP
+621 HKDNP

-668 ANRLKQNNGS
+668 AHRLKQSNGS
-678 LKSLLKEILLSK
+678 LKSLIREIVQSK

-704 VRKDTPNRMLWRQNP
+704 VRKDTPNRLLWRQNP

-737 LNDQRGGPGFED
+737 LNDQTGGPGFED

-766 SPNLWRR
+766 SPKLWRR

-815 YNNEFMLR
+815 YNNDFMLR
-823 QAGYLAERIEK
+823 QARYLAERIERS
-834 AAGPKPKKQV
+834 AGPKPEKQV
-844 DQAFRFVF
+844 DQAFRLVF
-852 NRPPNEEEMTIS
+852 NRPPSWKEREFS
-864 ESVLEEEN
+864 SSAVARDG
-872 LFVLCRSLI
+872 LFVLCRSLL
-881 NSNEFFYFD
+881 NANEFVYFD

>member
-1 VIKGFN
+1 MKSASWLCISVLLGVGLLN
-7 LAWVILF
+7 GAVNERRLSHWAWQPLQGTEGS
-14 LVFSARGASED
+14 SARSVDSFIEE
-25 IWSLQPVKRPEVPN
+25 K
-39 PDATLTKIRN
+39 
-49 PIDAFVQKRL
+49 
-59 GASNLKPSPEA
+59 LKKNGLKVSQEA
-70 DRRTLIRRLTHDL
+70 DQRTLIRRLTHDL
-83 HGLPSTPDAVDAF
+83 HGLPPTPEAVDAF
-96 LADKNPKAYDKLV
+96 LADKSFDAHEKLV
-109 DRLLEDP
+109 DRLLDHP
-116 RFGERLAQHWLDI
+116 RFGERMAQHWLDL

-181 AGANVATGFLA
+181 ADANVATGFLA

-259 AGNRRGDRTISEAGL
+259 AGNRRDDRTISEAGL
-274 KAYEKEKQRLTKQLD
+274 KAYEKEKRRLTKELD

-308 VGGGNGTGNGSK
+308 VGGGNGTGNGAK

-326 RSSKVQTRYFGA
+326 RSAKVQTRHFGG
-338 LGNVVTNKFN
+338 LGNVATNKFN
-348 PSPFGFV
+348 PSPFDFV
-355 DGVFIPDGNG
+355 DGVFIADGKG
-365 GSARIPVSSTGLNV
+365 GSAKIPVSSTGLSV

-385 AGNAWDMIR
+385 SGNAWDMIR

-429 DLQAF
+429 SLDAF
-434 RKALGQDALRFTAS
+434 RKALDQAELRFTAQV
-448 IGYFG
+448 GYFG
-453 AGGNHRA
+453 AGGNFRA
-460 SAWVVLD
+460 SAWVVID
-467 GKIEEYFKNITRAD
+467 GKIEESFKKITRTD
-481 GLQAIDLSI
+481 GLQSIDLAISAD
-490 PSNTKFLTLIST
+490 SQFLTLIST

-511 QVGFGNPV
+511 QVGFGNPM
-519 ISPSTPK
+519 ISPASPK
-526 EAKPEELVRIE
+526 NAKPQELARIE
-537 ELRSSV
+537 ELRDSV

-587 APGALTALQM
+587 APGALAALQM
-597 LDPNLTDITAPET
+597 LDPELTDIKATET
-610 DRRLALANWIT
+610 KRRLALANWIT
-621 HADNP
+621 HENNP

-633 NRLWQWTFGNGLVT
+633 NRLWQWTFGHGLVT

-660 HPELLDWL
+660 HPELLDWM
-668 ANRLKQNNGS
+668 ANRLRENKGS
-678 LKSLLKEILLSK
+678 LKSLIREIVLSK
-690 TYRQHSIFSDQNPG
+690 TYRQQSIFSDQNPG
-704 VRKDTPNRMLWRQNP
+704 VRKDTANRLLWRQNP

-749 FAYKEAYAPE
+749 FAYKQAYAPE

-766 SPNLWRR
+766 SPKLWRR

-815 YNNEFMLR
+815 YNNDFMLR
-823 QAGYLAERIEK
+823 QARYLSERIEQS
-834 AAGPKPKKQV
+834 AGPKPETQV
-844 DQAFRFVF
+844 DQAFRLVF
-852 NRPPNEEEMTIS
+852 NRPPNQEEIKIS
-864 ESVLEEEN
+864 KSVVARDG
-872 LFVLCRSLI
+872 LFVLCRSLL
-881 NSNEFFYFD
+881 NANEFVYFD

>member
-1 VIKGFN
+1 MMKLVSWLSISAFLGEVLLTGAVN
-7 LAWVILF
+7 ERRLSHWAWQPLQDIHQ
-14 LVFSARGASED
+14 ASKRSID
-25 IWSLQPVKRPEVPN
+25 SFTQGKLKKNGLQ
-39 PDATLTKIRN
+39 L
-49 PIDAFVQKRL
+49 
-59 GASNLKPSPEA
+59 SPEA
-70 DRRTLIRRLTHDL
+70 DGRTLIRRLTHDL
-83 HGLPSTPDAVDAF
+83 HGLPPTPAAVDAF
-96 LADKNPKAYDKLV
+96 LADNRPDAYEKLV
-109 DRLLEDP
+109 DRLLDHP
-116 RFGERLAQHWLDI
+116 RFGERMAQHWLDL

-169 EQIAGDVIWPED
+169 EQIAGDVIWPDDED
-181 AGANVATGFLA
+181 ANVAIGFLA

-259 AGNRRGDRTISEAGL
+259 AGNKRDDRTISEAGL
-274 KAYEKEKQRLTKQLD
+274 KAYEKEKKRLSKELD
-289 DAQFELAQSL
+289 EAQHELAQSL
-299 GDGLDLADI
+299 GDGLGLADI
-308 VGGGNGTGNGSK
+308 VGGGNGTGNGTK

-326 RSSKVQTRYFGA
+326 RSAKVQTRHFGA

-348 PSPFGFV
+348 PSPFDFV
-355 DGVFIPDGNG
+355 DGVFIADGKG
-365 GSARIPVSSTGLNV
+365 GSAKIPVSSTGLTV

-385 AGNAWDMIR
+385 SGNAWDMIR

-429 DLQAF
+429 SLDAF
-434 RKALGQDALRFTAS
+434 RKALGQADLRFTAQV
-448 IGYFG
+448 GYFG

-460 SAWVVLD
+460 SAWVVVD
-467 GKIEEYFKNITRAD
+467 GKIEESFKKITRAD
-481 GLQAIDLSI
+481 GLQAIDLAISAD
-490 PSNTKFLTLIST
+490 SQFLTLIST

-511 QVGFGNPV
+511 QVGFGNPM
-519 ISPSTPK
+519 ISPSSPE
-526 EAKPEELVRIE
+526 EAKPEELARVE
-537 ELRSSV
+537 ELRDSV
-543 RKLRNQLEKLGTP
+543 RKLRKQLEDLGTP
-556 PKFYGVVKTKT
+556 PKFYGVVKNKT
-567 MESIRIQER
+567 METIRIHER
-576 GEPESPVGEPL
+576 GEPESPVGDPL
-587 APGALTALQM
+587 APGALSALQM
-597 LDPNLTDITAPET
+597 LNPNLTVINAPET

-621 HADNP
+621 HEDNP

-678 LKSLLKEILLSK
+678 LKALIREIVLSK
-690 TYRQHSIFSDQNPG
+690 TYRQQSIFSDQNLG
-704 VRKDTPNRMLWRQNP
+704 VGKDTANRLLWRQNP

-749 FAYKEAYAPE
+749 FAYKQAYAPE

-766 SPNLWRR
+766 SPKLWRR

-815 YNNEFMLR
+815 YNNDFMLR
-823 QAGYLAERIEK
+823 QASYLAERIEK
-834 AAGPKPKKQV
+834 AAGPNLKEQIN
-844 DQAFRFVF
+844 QAFRIVF
-852 NRPPNEEEMTIS
+852 NRPPNEEEIEIS
-864 ESVLEEEN
+864 ESVLKEEN
-872 LFVLCRSLI
+872 LFLLCRSLI

>member
-1 VIKGFN
+1 
-7 LAWVILF
+7 
-14 LVFSARGASED
+14 
-25 IWSLQPVKRPEVPN
+25 
-39 PDATLTKIRN
+39 
-49 PIDAFVQKRL
+49 
-59 GASNLKPSPEA
+59 
-70 DRRTLIRRLTHDL
+70 
-83 HGLPSTPDAVDAF
+83 
-96 LADKNPKAYDKLV
+96 LV
-109 DRLLEDP
+109 DHLLDHP
-116 RFGERLAQHWLDI
+116 RFGERMAQHWLDL

-169 EQIAGDVIWPED
+169 EQIAGDVIWPKD
-181 AGANVATGFLA
+181 ADANVAIGFLA

-259 AGNRRGDRTISEAGL
+259 AGNKRDDRTISEAGL
-274 KAYEKEKQRLTKQLD
+274 KTYEKEKQRLTKELD

-299 GDGLDLADI
+299 GDGLGLADI
-308 VGGGNGTGNGSK
+308 VGGGNGTGNGTK

-326 RSSKVQTRYFGA
+326 RSAKVQTRYFGA

-348 PSPFGFV
+348 PSHFDFV
-355 DGVFIPDGNG
+355 DGVFIPDGKG
-365 GSARIPVSSTGLNV
+365 GSAKIPVSSTGLTV

-385 AGNAWDMIR
+385 SGKAWDMIR

-408 IDFKDANQSL
+408 INFKDANRSL

-429 DLQAF
+429 SLDAF
-434 RKALGQDALRFTAS
+434 RKALSQAELRFTAQV
-448 IGYFG
+448 GYFG
-453 AGGNHRA
+453 VGTNSRA
-460 SAWVVLD
+460 SAWVVID
-467 GKIEEYFKNITRAD
+467 GKIKESFKKITRTD
-481 GLQAIDLSI
+481 GLQTIDLAISAD
-490 PSNTKFLTLIST
+490 SQFLTLIST

-519 ISPSTPK
+519 ISPASPK
-526 EAKPEELVRIE
+526 EAKPEEVARIA
-537 ELRSSV
+537 ELRDSI
-543 RKLRNQLEKLGTP
+543 RKLRGQLEDLGTP
-556 PKFYGVVKTKT
+556 PKFYGVVKTKS
-567 MESIRIQER
+567 METIRIHER
-576 GEPESPVGEPL
+576 GEPESPVGDPL
-587 APGALTALQM
+587 APGALSALQM
-597 LDPNLTDITAPET
+597 LDPNLTDINAPET

-647 TPSDFGFGGDRPS
+647 TPSDFGFGGGRPS

-668 ANRLKQNNGS
+668 ANRLKQSNGS
-678 LKSLLKEILLSK
+678 LKSLLKEIVLSK
-690 TYRQHSIFSDQNPG
+690 TYRQQSIFSDQNHG
-704 VRKDTPNRMLWRQNP
+704 VRKDTANRLLWRQNP

-737 LNDQRGGPGFED
+737 LNDQTGGPGFED
-749 FAYKEAYAPE
+749 FAYKQAYAPE

-815 YNNEFMLR
+815 YNNDFMLR
-823 QAGYLAERIEK
+823 QSGYLADRIET
-834 AAGPKPKKQV
+834 AAGPNLKEQV
-844 DQAFRFVF
+844 DQAFRIVF
-852 NRPPNEEEMTIS
+852 NRPPNEEEMEIS

>member
-1 VIKGFN
+1 MNKVSGLFTSALLGVTL
-7 LAWVILF
+7 LAGAVNERRLSHWAWQPLQDIRQASKRSIDSFTQDKLKKNG
-14 LVFSARGASED
+14 LQLSA
-25 IWSLQPVKRPEVPN
+25 
-39 PDATLTKIRN
+39 
-49 PIDAFVQKRL
+49 
-59 GASNLKPSPEA
+59 EA
-70 DRRTLIRRLTHDL
+70 DGRTLIRRLTHDL
-83 HGLPSTPDAVDAF
+83 HGLPPTSEAVDAF
-96 LADKNPKAYDKLV
+96 LADNRHNAYEKLV
-109 DRLLEDP
+109 DHLLDHP
-116 RFGERLAQHWLDI
+116 RFGERMAQHWLDL

-159 EDKPYLRFLK
+159 KDKPYLRFLK

-181 AGANVATGFLA
+181 EDANIAIGFLA
-192 AGPWDFVGQVE
+192 AGPWDFVGQAE

-226 TSTQAVTLNCA
+226 TSTQAITLNCA

-259 AGNRRGDRTISEAGL
+259 AGNKRDDRTISEAGL
-274 KAYEKEKQRLTKQLD
+274 KAYEKEKQRLTKELD
-289 DAQFELAQSL
+289 DAQFELAQSS
-299 GDGLDLADI
+299 GDGLGLADI
-308 VGGGNGTGNGSK
+308 VGGGNGTGNGTK

-326 RSSKVQTRYFGA
+326 RSAKVQTRYFGA
-338 LGNVVTNKFN
+338 LGNVITNQFN
-348 PSPFGFV
+348 PSPFDFV
-355 DGVFIPDGNG
+355 DGVFIPDGKG
-365 GSARIPVSSTGLNV
+365 GSAKIPVSSTGLTV

-385 AGNAWDMIR
+385 SGNAWDMIR
-394 NGPVASQHSTKLGG
+394 NGPVASQHSPKLGG
-408 IDFKDANQSL
+408 INFKDANQSL

-429 DLQAF
+429 SLDAF
-434 RKALGQDALRFTAS
+434 RKALGQTELRFTAQV
-448 IGYFG
+448 GYFG
-453 AGGNHRA
+453 VGTNSRA
-460 SAWVVLD
+460 SAWVVID
-467 GKIEEYFKNITRAD
+467 GKIKESFKKITRTD
-481 GLQAIDLSI
+481 GLQAIDLAISAD
-490 PSNTKFLTLIST
+490 SQFLTLIST

-511 QVGFGNPV
+511 QVGFGNPI
-519 ISPSTPK
+519 ISPTSPK
-526 EAKPEELVRIE
+526 NAKPQELARIA
-537 ELRSSV
+537 ELRDSI
-543 RKLRNQLEKLGTP
+543 RKLRGQLEDLGTP
-556 PKFYGVVKTKT
+556 PKFYGVVKTKA
-567 MESIRIQER
+567 METIRIHER
-576 GEPESPVGEPL
+576 GEPESPVGDPL
-587 APGALTALQM
+587 APGALAALQM
-597 LDPNLTDITAPET
+597 LDPNLTDINATET

-621 HADNP
+621 HEDNP

-678 LKSLLKEILLSK
+678 LKSLLKEIVLSK
-690 TYRQHSIFSDQNPG
+690 TYRQQSFFSDQNHG
-704 VRKDTPNRMLWRQNP
+704 VRKDTANRLLWRQNP

-737 LNDQRGGPGFED
+737 LNDQAGGPGFED
-749 FAYKEAYAPE
+749 FAYKQAYAPE

-815 YNNEFMLR
+815 YNNDFMLR
-823 QAGYLAERIEK
+823 QARYLAERIEK
-834 AAGPKPKKQV
+834 AAGPNLKEQV
-844 DQAFRFVF
+844 DQAFRLVF
-852 NRPPNEEEMTIS
+852 NRPPNEEEMEIS